1 MCCDHVCHATTSL
14 NLTIFSWKTK
24 QKICAENNHHISD
37 LKAVDI
43 LMIIVSDLKK
53 LCVHAVLLL
62 LFLILDLILR
72 LIFQITITGVII
84 KHQILQHLT
93 W

>member
-14 NLTIFSWKTK
+14 NWTIFSWKTK

-43 LMIIVSDLKK
+43 LMIIVSDLKNS
-53 LCVHAVLLL
+53 VSM
-62 LFLILDLILR
+62 LFCSCCS
-72 LIFQITITGVII
+72 
-84 KHQILQHLT
+84 
-93 W
+93 

>member
-1 MCCDHVCHATTSL
+1 MTSL

-24 QKICAENNHHISD
+24 QKICA

-53 LCVHAVLLL
+53 QCVHAVLLF